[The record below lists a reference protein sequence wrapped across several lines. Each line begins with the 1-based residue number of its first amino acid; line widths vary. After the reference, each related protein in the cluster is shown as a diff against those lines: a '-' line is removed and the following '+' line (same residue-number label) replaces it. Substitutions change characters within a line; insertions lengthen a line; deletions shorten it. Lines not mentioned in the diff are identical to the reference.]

1 MGNAADHPDLLLK
14 PWQMLEVMPLLAE
27 LATEGRKRGLFLQ
40 PASNVGYYG
49 PHESILRNVAKD
61 ELHSHC
67 SNPGDTVMGIEA
79 DGPIKSS
86 PALPSPYAGGNIRQT
101 R

>member
-1 MGNAADHPDLLLK
+1 MDVIIEAGATNWQLAITTAMGNAADHPEMLLQ

-27 LATEGRKRGLFLQ
+27 LAVEGRERGLFLQ

-49 PHESILRNVAKD
+49 PYESVIRNVRRRR
-61 ELHSHC
+61 
-67 SNPGDTVMGIEA
+67 
-79 DGPIKSS
+79 KSIS
-86 PALPSPYAGGNIRQT
+86 TAAMPAT